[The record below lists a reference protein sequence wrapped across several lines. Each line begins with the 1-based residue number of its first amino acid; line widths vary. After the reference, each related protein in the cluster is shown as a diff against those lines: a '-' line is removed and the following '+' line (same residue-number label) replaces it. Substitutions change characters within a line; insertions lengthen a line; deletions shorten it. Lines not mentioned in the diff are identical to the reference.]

1 MDQYIAAARVL
12 IVDDEIMNILVLQQ
26 MLEQWGCVNVVSTTD
41 PHQTLALYESFQPD
55 IVLLD
60 LIMPGLDGFALME
73 QFRQVIPAEIY
84 LPILVLTADTNL
96 ESRRK
101 ALAAGAMD
109 FLTKP
114 FDRME
119 LYLRI
124 GHLLQTR
131 FLHLQLRQ
139 QNQLLEQRVAER
151 IEALRATEQRLRT
164 VVTHAPIGLFAL
176 NREGIFTLSDG
187 GVLPLLG
194 LPLKDAVGQS
204 IFTLFAGWPEILS
217 HAHRALGGE
226 SLAEVIEMDDAVL
239 EIWWTP
245 EHDSAGQATG
255 TTGVIVNISE
265 QVQAQR
271 EAERARAASE
281 ELAEMRSD
289 FVAAVGHELRTPL
302 TAVIGL
308 GQLLQTRWEYLP
320 EVQKQ
325 ELISRIVSAATRQKR
340 LVEDLLS
347 LTHERGASPKV
358 TSIQLGSLLRMVIA
372 EAQLTYP
379 SQHIDLLGS
388 EQVQVRANPDRLTQ
402 IIGNLIDNAAK
413 YSPEDSSITVSWG
426 VDEHAVTLLVRDQG
440 SGIPQAGRELLFTR
454 FGRIP
459 GSVMRGGRVGTGLG
473 LYLGREWARSMG
485 GDLDLESTG
494 PEGSTFRLRLPLGAG
509 EGVNAPASRLS
520 TTQEDVTGHNQG
532 SRPREVAPDRTAGYG
547 R

>member
-1 MDQYIAAARVL
+1 MDQYIATARVL

-26 MLEQWGCVNVVSTTD
+26 MLEQWGCANVVSTTD
-41 PHQTLALYESFQPD
+41 PYQTLALYESFQPD

-60 LIMPGLDGFALME
+60 LIMPGLDGYALME
-73 QFRQVIPAEIY
+73 QFRRVISADSY
-84 LPILVLTADTNL
+84 LPILILTADTNL
-96 ESRRK
+96 QSRRK

-114 FDRME
+114 FDGVE
-119 LYLRI
+119 LYLRM

-139 QNQLLEQRVAER
+139 QNRLLEQRVAER
-151 IEALRATEQRLRT
+151 VEALRATEQRLRT

-176 NREGIFTLSDG
+176 NGEGIFTLSDG

-194 LPLKDAVGQS
+194 LPLRDAVGQS
-204 IFTLFAGWPEILS
+204 IFTLFAGWPEIL
-217 HAHRALGGE
+217 AYARRALDGE
-226 SLAEVIEMDDAVL
+226 ILAEIVEIDETVL
-239 EIWWTP
+239 EFYWTP
-245 EHDSAGQATG
+245 EHDGAGQVTG

-308 GQLLQTRWEYLP
+308 GQLLQARWEYLP
-320 EVQKQ
+320 EAQKQ
-325 ELISRIVSAATRQKR
+325 ALIGRIVSAATRQKR

-347 LTHERGASPKV
+347 LTQERSSPPAVTPIPLGA
-358 TSIQLGSLLRMVIA
+358 LLRMVIA
-372 EAQLTYP
+372 EAQVTY
-379 SQHIDLLGS
+379 SGQRIDLRGS
-388 EQVQVRANPDRLTQ
+388 EQVQVLANPDRLLQ
-402 IIGNLIDNAAK
+402 ILGNLIDNAAK
-413 YSPEDSSITVSWG
+413 YSPEDSSITVAWQ
-426 VDEHAVTLLVRDQG
+426 VDGDMITLRVCDHG

-454 FGRIP
+454 FGRVP

-473 LYLGREWARSMG
+473 LYLGREWARAMG
-485 GDLDLESTG
+485 GDLDLETTGST
-494 PEGSTFRLRLPLGAG
+494 GSTFRLRLR
-509 EGVNAPASRLS
+509 VAPGDSMHIPATPPS
-520 TTQEDVTGHNQG
+520 TIHEDVSRHNPDGRQ
-532 SRPREVAPDRTAGYG
+532 RKLAPDRTAGSG
-547 R
+547 V